1 MLRKREMGNVVDL
14 IQSCSETGKNGET
27 MIVAVNYANAKYR
40 KAQKVNSKTA
50 ITKGKVDKVISYS
63 PRDLDADFRQK
74 NSAILLQKRGN
85 GYWLWK
91 PYIILK
97 TLREMQEGDYLV
109 YLDAGA
115 FYINSVKWLTVE
127 MEKDGQ
133 EIMSFELP
141 FQEKRFTKRDA
152 FIGMQCNEEK
162 YTESNQRMAT
172 MIVFKK
178 CESTLH
184 FVKEWLYFGQKEEII
199 TDRPNCTGHE
209 NDSRFI
215 DHRHDQSIFSLLC
228 KKHGIKAYGDPS
240 QFGRFP
246 ELFYDLKLD
255 QKETP
260 SNVPQIVA
268 MHRKGEVDARTY
280 REQLLFAYAPK
291 KMVEVYLRYF
301 NSCGSSKKIAVLT
314 DNMPIR
320 EDAYG
325 YGMYKVVNRLLE
337 ALGNCVDTVICT
349 DRHYSEEK
357 VNPSLKEKLCVENGF
372 HDCPVPFLAR
382 MLFLISLVP
391 TVYKLKKKKIKH
403 VFIPLGADY
412 RELERAYLLSAVY
425 RFHVSIYVVDDFAD
439 YYKYILGNRDDS
451 QKIIKKILRYMR
463 KIDSVFAI
471 SEGMKIRIQEI
482 YGRTSHILPVPYD
495 YKELKKKDVPNYQI
509 MFVGSINELY
519 ISGLRDIAQ
528 TVDRLNKVNN
538 WKIGLRFTYRT
549 AGDVKHILG
558 NYECIQ
564 SARLNTEEELREEMH
579 KSLFCLMPYSDNR
592 ELEVM
597 QATSF
602 PSKMVEYLSSARSIV
617 IYGNQKDSAF
627 RYFQKYKLPTVIDRN
642 NKNRLEECIIFHMK
656 ENIDYSGA
664 YRKVLK
670 KYHSYKNVKTIL
682 MNVF

>member
-199 TDRPNCTGHE
+199 TDRPNCAGHE

-325 YGMYKVVNRLLE
+325 YGMYKVVNRLHE

-382 MLFLISLVP
+382 MLFLVSLVP

-403 VFIPLGADY
+403 VFIPLGAD
-412 RELERAYLLSAVY
+412 
-425 RFHVSIYVVDDFAD
+425 
-439 YYKYILGNRDDS
+439 
-451 QKIIKKILRYMR
+451 
-463 KIDSVFAI
+463 
-471 SEGMKIRIQEI
+471 
-482 YGRTSHILPVPYD
+482 
-495 YKELKKKDVPNYQI
+495 
-509 MFVGSINELY
+509 
-519 ISGLRDIAQ
+519 
-528 TVDRLNKVNN
+528 
-538 WKIGLRFTYRT
+538 
-549 AGDVKHILG
+549 
-558 NYECIQ
+558 
-564 SARLNTEEELREEMH
+564 
-579 KSLFCLMPYSDNR
+579 
-592 ELEVM
+592 
-597 QATSF
+597 
-602 PSKMVEYLSSARSIV
+602 
-617 IYGNQKDSAF
+617 
-627 RYFQKYKLPTVIDRN
+627 
-642 NKNRLEECIIFHMK
+642 
-656 ENIDYSGA
+656 
-664 YRKVLK
+664 
-670 KYHSYKNVKTIL
+670 
-682 MNVF
+682 